1 MTSDTGAIA
10 AISGAHRYNTS
21 AAAAVTAALAAG
33 CDINSG
39 AQYSH
44 NIEAAVK
51 SGMLNE
57 SLVDAALINAFA
69 VRMRLGLFD
78 PPEDQ
83 PKYPP
88 EVVNSLAHK
97 ELSLDASRQAMTLIS
112 NRPIA
117 EPSTTA
123 LAGEPRPVRSQSEL
137 EVGSGGV
144 LPLKKGSKV
153 AVIGPNSD
161 TKALMVGGTGA
172 VLDSALIV
180 CKGATDHND
189 WRCVDSPYDAIAAIN
204 GPGRTTVS
212 SGASIHPEREGNATL
227 SQMMQ
232 QAVAAAAKADVVVF
246 VIGDDWDTEHE
257 THDRSSIEL
266 PGNQNEL
273 VVKVAA
279 AVGPNVPLVSVLVH
293 GSSLDISTILNYSH
307 AVVDTFYPGIYGARA
322 LAETLFGLTTPGGK
336 LPWTCVLKASYC
348 CVICSS
354 IACPLA
360 DPRP

>member
-10 AISGAHRYNTS
+10 AISGAHRYNRS

-57 SLVDAALINAFA
+57 SLVDAALINAFV
-69 VRMRLGLFD
+69 VRIRLGLFD
-78 PPEDQ
+78 SPEDQ

-88 EVVNSLAHK
+88 EVVNSPAHQ
-97 ELSLDASRQAMTLIS
+97 ELSRDASRQAMTLLS
-112 NRPIA
+112 NRPITA
-117 EPSTTA
+117 PSTTA
-123 LAGEPRPVRSQSEL
+123 LAGEPVVSRTEPD
-137 EVGSGGV
+137 SGGV
-144 LPLKKGSKV
+144 LPLKQGSKI
-153 AVIGPNSD
+153 AVIGPHGD

-189 WRCVDSPYDAIAAIN
+189 WRCVDSPYDAIAAVN
-204 GPGRTTVS
+204 GPGLTTVS
-212 SGASIHPEREGNATL
+212 SGASIHPEREANSTL
-227 SQMMQ
+227 SQMMM
-232 QAVAAAAKADVVVF
+232 QAVATAAKADVVVF
-246 VIGDDWDTEHE
+246 VIGDDWETEHE
-257 THDRSSIEL
+257 THDRRSIEL

-273 VVKVAA
+273 VANVAA

-322 LAETLFGLTTPGGK
+322 LAETLFGLAIPGGK
-336 LPWTCVLKASYC
+336 LPWTCVLVAHRTAVWSYC
-348 CVICSS
+348 GVICSS
-354 IACPLA
+354 IALPS
-360 DPRP
+360 R